1 MQTLNGPD
9 SKRDL
14 GAFVRSRREHCS
26 PPDFGITRFSRSRT
40 PGLRRDEVAQLS
52 GVSIAYYTWLEQG
65 RDINP
70 SPSVLYAIAQ
80 TLHFSSAERAYLFT
94 LAGVDEPQ
102 PSNPTSKHVHPT
114 LEYLLSNGEAVCSI
128 KYDCWFNVLASTPL
142 ARVVLGLVD
151 DHANVI
157 ETVFGDSA
165 QRDLWSD
172 WEAEARM
179 LAGMYRL
186 ALARWPDD
194 PEGAARLHRLRDSP
208 DFERIWNDYG
218 VSGRPSPDEYLRDE
232 PWRLRHGLG
241 RLSFHRIAL
250 SVPTNSRHE
259 LCLYSPAD
267 NVTAEQLHRLSKR
280 YDCPPRTAP
289 PSARRSVR
297 LRRSP
302 PIR

>member
-1 MQTLNGPD
+1 MQTLYRPD

-14 GAFVRSRREHCS
+14 GAFVRSRRERCS
-26 PPDFGITRFSRSRT
+26 PSDFGITRLSRSRT

-70 SPSVLYAIAQ
+70 SPSVLNAIAR
-80 TLHFSSAERAYLFT
+80 TLNFSSAERAYLFT
-94 LAGVDEPQ
+94 LGGVDVPQ
-102 PSNPTSKHVHPT
+102 RYNPTPMHLHPT
-114 LEYLLSNGEAVCSI
+114 LEYLLASGEAVCSI

-142 ARVVLGLVD
+142 ARAVLGLSD
-151 DHANVI
+151 ERANVI
-157 ETVFGDSA
+157 ETVFGDAA
-165 QRDLWSD
+165 QRERWFD

-186 ALARWPDD
+186 AMAQWPDD
-194 PEGAARLHRLRDSP
+194 PDGEAGLSRLRVLP
-208 DFERIWNDYG
+208 DFERIWNDYA
-218 VSGRPSPDEYLRDE
+218 VSRRPSPDEYLREE
-232 PWRLRHGLG
+232 PCHLRRGMD

-267 NVTAEQLHRLSKR
+267 NVTAEKLHRIIQR
-280 YDCPPRTAP
+280 DGNDRRVRAP
-289 PSARRSVR
+289 KAHRSVA
-297 LRRSP
+297 
-302 PIR
+302 

>member
-1 MQTLNGPD
+1 MQTLHRPD

-14 GAFVRSRREHCS
+14 GAFVRSRRERSS

-70 SPSVLYAIAQ
+70 SPSVLYAIAR
-80 TLHFSSAERAYLFT
+80 TLHFSPAERAYLFT
-94 LAGVDEPQ
+94 LAGVDESQ
-102 PSNPTSKHVHPT
+102 PASPTSQQLHPT
-114 LEYLLSNGEAVCSI
+114 LEYLLSSGEAVCSI
-128 KYDCWFNVLASTPL
+128 KYDCWFNVLAASPL
-142 ARVVLGLVD
+142 ARALLGLVD
-151 DHANVI
+151 DRVNVI
-157 ETVFGDSA
+157 ETVFGDAA
-165 QRDLWSD
+165 QRELWFD

-194 PEGAARLHRLRDSP
+194 PEGVARLQRLRVLP
-208 DFERIWNDYG
+208 DFERIWNDYA
-218 VSGRPSPDEYLRDE
+218 VSARPSPDEYFRDE
-232 PWRLRHGLG
+232 PWPLRHGVD

-267 NVTAEQLHRLSKR
+267 NVTAERLHRLSQG
-280 YDCPPRTAP
+280 YDRPERTFGT
-289 PSARRSVR
+289 RWSVA
-297 LRRSP
+297 
-302 PIR
+302 

>member
-1 MQTLNGPD
+1 MQTLNRPD

-14 GAFVRSRREHCS
+14 GAFVRSRRERCS

-65 RDINP
+65 RNINP
-70 SPSVLYAIAQ
+70 SPTVLYAIAQ
-80 TLHFSSAERAYLFT
+80 TLHFSPAERAYLFA
-94 LAGVDEPQ
+94 LAGVDEPP
-102 PSNPTSKHVHPT
+102 PSNPTSKQVHPT
-114 LEYLLSNGEAVCSI
+114 LEYLLSSGAAVCSI
-128 KYDCWFNVLASTPL
+128 KYDCWFNVLASTPS

-151 DHANVI
+151 DRANVI
-157 ETVFGDSA
+157 ETVFGDAA

-172 WEAEARM
+172 WEAEARI

-186 ALARWPDD
+186 ALAHWPDD
-194 PEGAARLHRLRDSP
+194 PEGVARLRRLRVLP
-208 DFERIWNDYG
+208 DFERIWNDYA
-218 VSGRPSPDEYLRDE
+218 VSGRPSPDEYFRDE
-232 PWRLRHGLG
+232 PWPLLHGLG

-250 SVPTNSRHE
+250 SLPTNSRHE

-267 NVTAEQLHRLSKR
+267 NVTAERLQRLSQR
-280 YDCPPRTAP
+280 DDRAPRTAP
-289 PSARRSVR
+289 PSARRTVR